1 MKALRWSWMW
11 LGRIARFGRRVVS
24 AFLNN
29 RGILLAGGVGYNA
42 LLSLVPFL
50 TLTVGA
56 LSLFF
61 DHQHILAM
69 LRTELRVLVPQNAE
83 AILAAAET
91 YLQHQATTSVV
102 SVLLLLF
109 FSSIAF
115 RMLEQAVAAIFHT
128 SSNGLHRHFLASA
141 VLPYSFM
148 VLLMGALFF
157 ITLLTSTLDAVGEA
171 LLLKGSLDFG
181 TNLLLRAAGWA
192 GLVLLFAAIY
202 RVLPVVKISNKRA
215 LVGGLCAA
223 VLWQLVGRFMV
234 YYFANLSVVNAI
246 YGSLAT
252 VVVML
257 LFMEIAFVILL
268 LGAQVIAELVRSAA
282 AGVPWWETPKNAPP
296 RADDWPRP
304 HASAAASFSF
314 SPWKFR
320 GSVGTSTDQDQ

>member
-1 MKALRWSWMW
+1 MRALRWLWTW
-11 LGRIARFGRRVVS
+11 LTRLARFARRVVS

-50 TLTVGA
+50 TLTLGL

-61 DHQHILAM
+61 DERTILET
-69 LRTELRVLVPQNAE
+69 LRSELRVVVPQNEDAILSAAE
-83 AILAAAET
+83 AFL
-91 YLQHQATTSVV
+91 HDQATVSVV
-102 SVLLLLF
+102 SVLVLVF

-128 SSNGLHRHFLASA
+128 SAKGLHRHFLVSA

-148 VLLMGALFF
+148 LLLMAALFF
-157 ITLLTSTLDAVGEA
+157 ITLGISTLDALSANGGHGVWVER
-171 LLLKGSLDFG
+171 GSSV
-181 TNLLLRAAGWA
+181 LLRLGAWG
-192 GLVLLFAAIY
+192 GLIALFASIY
-202 RVLPVVKISNKRA
+202 RVLPVVRISLNKS

-223 VLWQLVGRFMV
+223 LLWQGVGRVMV
-234 YYFANLSVVNAI
+234 YYFSNLSMVNVL

-268 LGAQVIAELVRSAA
+268 LGAQVIAELEHSAA
-282 AGVPWWETPKNAPP
+282 AGLPWWQKP
-296 RADDWPRP
+296 
-304 HASAAASFSF
+304 
-314 SPWKFR
+314 
-320 GSVGTSTDQDQ
+320 